1 MARDHAEALR
11 AAAAKH
17 GAEIIDR
24 GHGHFQIKGA
34 LLVNY
39 YPNAKRQTA
48 YVAGT
53 NSGKQFVN
61 PQQAVALAFRPP
73 EFRPGEGERK
83 SGGYRRVKIRL
94 FKRQKNCH
102 WCRVKLTLDT
112 QHVDTIELRK
122 ATLDHRIPLARQ
134 GLDNDN
140 NRVLACGT
148 CNSQRGHSMPELRR
162 QP

>member
-1 MARDHAEALR
+1 MAKDVRARLMEA
-11 AAAAKH
+11 ATAH
-17 GAEIIDR
+17 GAEIVDR

-53 NSGKQFVN
+53 NGGKQFVN
-61 PQQAVALAFRPP
+61 PEQAVALAFKPP
-73 EFRPGEGERK
+73 AFRPGESDRK
-83 SGGYRRVKIRL
+83 SGGYRRVKVRL

-102 WCRVKLTLDT
+102 WCRVKLTLNT
-112 QHVDTIELRK
+112 QHEDTAELRK
-122 ATLDHRIPLARQ
+122 ATLDHKIPLARQ

-140 NRVLACGT
+140 NRVLACAP
-148 CNSQRGHSMPELRR
+148 CNRQRGHSMPELRN
-162 QP
+162 P